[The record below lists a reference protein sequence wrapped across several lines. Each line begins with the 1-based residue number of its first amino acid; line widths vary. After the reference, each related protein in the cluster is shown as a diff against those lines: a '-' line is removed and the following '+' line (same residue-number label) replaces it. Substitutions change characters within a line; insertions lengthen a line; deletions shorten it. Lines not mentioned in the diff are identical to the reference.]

1 MTTATLN
8 ETPNVPALR
17 LKDDSEVRSPFKM
30 AATRFIHNKLAV
42 AGLVI
47 ALFIAFVA
55 LGADF
60 LAPFD
65 PKGQSNVENSSPG
78 YIDPTFGRMHVLG
91 TDDLGRDIQ
100 ARLMYGAR
108 ISLMVPI
115 VVEAVVVL
123 IGVPLGLIAGY
134 FGGVVD
140 DVVMRFTDIMFA
152 FPGLLLVIILV
163 SIYGRSL
170 WTIFIALGVAS
181 WPTMTR
187 LVRGQVLQIKEMDYV
202 LGARSIG
209 AGSFGL
215 MLRHIIPNI
224 LGPIIV
230 LVTLDF
236 PGDIISEA
244 TLSFLGLGVDPST
257 PTWGTMVS
265 TAYQGINSYAFE
277 TVVPA
282 AAIATLTLALSFV
295 GDGMRDAFDPRMSTA
310 K

>member
-17 LKDDSEVRSPFKM
+17 LKEETEVRSPFQM
-30 AATRFIHNKLAV
+30 AARRFLQNKLAIG
-42 AGLVI
+42 GLLV
-47 ALFIAFVA
+47 ALFIACVA

-60 LAPFD
+60 LTPFD
-65 PKGQSNVENSSPG
+65 PKVQNNVEDSFPG
-78 YIDPTFGRMHVLG
+78 YIDPALGRMHVLG
-91 TDDLGRDIQ
+91 TDSLGRDIQ
-100 ARLMYGAR
+100 ARMMFGAR
-108 ISLMVPI
+108 VSLAVPI
-115 VVEAVVVL
+115 VVEAVVLLV
-123 IGVPLGLIAGY
+123 GVPLGLIAGY
-134 FGGVVD
+134 FGGLVD
-140 DVVMRFTDIMFA
+140 DVIMRFTDIMFA
-152 FPGLLLVIILV
+152 FPGLLLVIIWV
-163 SIYGRSL
+163 SIWGRSL

-215 MLRHIIPNI
+215 MLRHIVPNI
-224 LGPIIV
+224 LGPVIV

-265 TAYQGINSYAFE
+265 VAYQGINNYAFE
-277 TVVPA
+277 TIFPA
-282 AAIATLTLALSFV
+282 ASIAILTLALSFV
-295 GDGMRDAFDPRMSTA
+295 GDGMRDAFDPRMSSA